1 MRALKPTRNGKDDSG
16 NERVGVNPSQGTTV
30 RRSFLTSS
38 IFLRVAASVVFI
50 PCVIV
55 ITNTGGYY
63 FLLLINTVIFVGMWE
78 FYRMMEAK
86 GIRPYK
92 MIGILCSLVLSWYVF
107 FRNGMYANFFLTLVL
122 LVLMCLEL
130 TRKETKMAIYH
141 IAVTILGVIYIGF
154 LGSHL
159 IMLREFPLGLN
170 LDYSMG
176 GSFVLLAFILTWACD
191 TGAYLVGSAIGKRK
205 LIPRISGQKTREGSV
220 GGFVFAVAAALVA
233 RETFAGYLELW
244 HALALGAIAGVVGQ
258 LGDLFESMIKRDVDT
273 KDTSEMI
280 PGHGGVLDRF
290 DSLLFTAP
298 LIYYFI
304 KFVVFK

>member
-1 MRALKPTRNGKDDSG
+1 
-16 NERVGVNPSQGTTV
+16 
-30 RRSFLTSS
+30 
-38 IFLRVAASVVFI
+38 VAASVIFI
-50 PCVIV
+50 PCVVV
-55 ITNTGGYY
+55 ITNTGGYH
-63 FLLLINTVIFVGMWE
+63 FLLLVNAVIFVGMWE

-122 LVLMCLEL
+122 VVLMCLEL
-130 TRKETKMAIYH
+130 TRRENKMAVFH
-141 IAVTILGVIYIGF
+141 IAVTVLGVIYIGF

-159 IMLREFPLGLN
+159 IMLREFPLSVN
-170 LDYSMG
+170 LDYRMG
-176 GSFVLLAFILTWACD
+176 SSFVLLAFVLTWACD
-191 TGAYLVGSAIGKRK
+191 TGAYIVGSAIGKRK
-205 LIPRISGQKTREGSV
+205 LLPRISEQKTREGSV
-220 GGFVFAVAAALVA
+220 GGLVFAIAAALIA
-233 RETFAGYLELW
+233 RATFAPYLDLW
-244 HALALGAIAGVVGQ
+244 HALALGFLAGVVGQ
-258 LGDLFESMIKRDVDT
+258 LGDLFESMIKRDVDA
-273 KDTSEMI
+273 KDASEMI